1 MFNIFSKANRNNNL
15 SRVVTTIDNGFI
27 SELEEKLK
35 ENKDL
40 LHSICKWLE
49 KNTDFER
56 KDAKKFDHYMKVK
69 ACIGYL
75 VIAITSGEIQEKVLI
90 EYVNS
95 IKRK

>member
-15 SRVVTTIDNGFI
+15 SRVVTTIDNNFI
-27 SELEEKLK
+27 SKLEEKMK
-35 ENKDL
+35 EDKDL
-40 LHSICKWLE
+40 LHSVCAWLG
-49 KNTDFER
+49 KNTDFKR

-75 VIAITSGEIQEKVLI
+75 IIAITSGEIQEKALI
-90 EYVNS
+90 KYVDS